1 MGYKFMKHDYSTIE
15 TLFDLPKRL
24 KHIDDKITML
34 SMYSYEE
41 DVENLFNKIIDMKL
55 LRNRVHNKY
64 VVLVNTFNSLNK
76 NTRNV
81 IAAIFLKNMSVN
93 KVADITKIK
102 QRTIYR
108 RFDEVE
114 NILKNSLKEKVY
126 EQEL

>member
-1 MGYKFMKHDYSTIE
+1 MKHDYSTIE

-41 DVENLFNKIIDMKL
+41 EDVEKLFNKIIDMKL
-55 LRNRVHNKY
+55 LRNRVYNKY

-76 NTRNV
+76 KTRNV

-93 KVADITKIK
+93 KVANITKIK

-114 NILKNSLKEKVY
+114 NILKNSLKEKTY
-126 EQEL
+126 EQVL

>member
-1 MGYKFMKHDYSTIE
+1 MKHNYSTIE

-24 KHIDDKITML
+24 KNIDAKITTL
-34 SMYSYEE
+34 SIYNYEDDTE
-41 DVENLFNKIIDMKL
+41 SLINKIIDMKL
-55 LRNRVHNKY
+55 LRNRVYNKY
-64 VVLVNTFNSLNK
+64 FVLANTFNNLNK
-76 NTRNV
+76 KIRDV
-81 IAAIFLKNMSVN
+81 IAAVFLKNMSVN
-93 KVADITKIK
+93 KVSNITKIK

>member
-1 MGYKFMKHDYSTIE
+1 MKHDYSTIE

-41 DVENLFNKIIDMKL
+41 DVEKLFNKIIDMKL
-55 LRNRVHNKY
+55 LRDRVYNKY
-64 VVLVNTFNSLNK
+64 FVLVNTFNSLNK
-76 NTRNV
+76 KTRNV

-93 KVADITKIK
+93 KVVNITKIK

-114 NILKNSLKEKVY
+114 NILKNSLKEKTY
-126 EQEL
+126 EQVL